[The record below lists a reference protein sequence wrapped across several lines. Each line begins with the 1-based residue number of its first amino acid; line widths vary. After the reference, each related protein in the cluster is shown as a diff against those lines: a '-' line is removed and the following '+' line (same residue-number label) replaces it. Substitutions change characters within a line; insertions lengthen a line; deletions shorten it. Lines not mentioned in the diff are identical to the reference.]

1 MIRCK
6 ERIKTCSVRA
16 VIRSGVA
23 VWTHKGLVIGIYHHP
38 LGSNLKVCM
47 RKLCWARLSGVFS
60 SVDQTVMGIW
70 KHSRAAHQSTAALGV
85 LTENDVLAALVE
97 GTPWECKIMEW
108 LRGGYDPWLRFHGVK
123 RLSRERIFSALSV
136 EVMEQVEILSNFDQN
151 PEVFDLVKV
160 VLAKSHRFHPTGPP
174 LEARLPGFLVPAL
187 TLSSSASVVDA
198 AAEMT
203 TLVEV
208 LLKSW
213 VVFMFFHGQLE

>member
-23 VWTHKGLVIGIYHHP
+23 VWTHKVLVIGIYHHP

-60 SVDQTVMGIW
+60 SVDQTVMGVW

-108 LRGGYDPWLRFHGVK
+108 LRGGYDPWLRFH
-123 RLSRERIFSALSV
+123 RERIGFPRWVLFGSGTSWNF
-136 EVMEQVEILSNFDQN
+136 ENTFDQK
-151 PEVFDLVKV
+151 PEVFDWMVLVTI
-160 VLAKSHRFHPTGPP
+160 VLTKSHWFHPTGPP
-174 LEARLPGFLVPAL
+174 RRGTSPRLSGACTDLVL
-187 TLSSSASVVDA
+187 QRQCGGCCGRDDDTGGG
-198 AAEMT
+198 AAE
-203 TLVEV
+203 V
-208 LLKSW
+208 LAFHVFSW
-213 VVFMFFHGQLE
+213 